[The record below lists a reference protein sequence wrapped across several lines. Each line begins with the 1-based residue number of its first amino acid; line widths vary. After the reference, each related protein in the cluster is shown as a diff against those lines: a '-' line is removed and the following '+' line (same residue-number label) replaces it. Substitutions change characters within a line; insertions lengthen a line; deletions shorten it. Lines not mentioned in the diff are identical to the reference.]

1 MYYSNY
7 SDDFS
12 KNSYLK
18 VELRNGITGQIYS
31 YKYNWGNG
39 WDDNYGSLC
48 ALPTLPKLRTTLPAP
63 NARYD
68 VFEDCYYYNA
78 W

>member
-18 VELRNGITGQIYS
+18 VELRNGITGQNYS
-31 YKYNWGNG
+31 YKYKWGNS

-48 ALPTLPKLRTTLPAP
+48 ALPPMPP
-63 NARYD
+63 MPPMPEMPGIVGYD
-68 VFEDCYYYNA
+68 DCYYYNA

>member
-48 ALPTLPKLRTTLPAP
+48 ALPPIPP
-63 NARYD
+63 IPEMPGIVGYD
-68 VFEDCYYYNA
+68 DCYYYNA